1 MAKGRDKPD
10 FYAQKAKKEGYPA
23 RSVYKLQEIQDKF
36 QLFKKG
42 RKVLDVGCS
51 PGSWSL
57 WVLRKHSGLESLVG
71 VDLKPV
77 TLQPHPKGQ
86 FLVGDVFSPQIQS
99 QLTSA
104 GPFDVIISDAAPNT
118 TGNRT
123 VDAGRSFSLCW
134 EIIGLAESLLAA
146 GGNFAIKVF
155 QGGDEKELADRL
167 KELFEEVKAFKPKS
181 VRKDSFETYLVGR
194 SRKAS

>member
-1 MAKGRDKPD
+1 MMAKGRDKPD
-10 FYAQKAKKEGYPA
+10 FYSQKAKKEGYPA

-36 QLFKKG
+36 QLFKKAK
-42 RKVLDVGCS
+42 KVLDVGCS

-57 WVLRKHSGLESLVG
+57 WVLRKHPGLVSLMG
-71 VDLKPV
+71 VDLKAV
-77 TLQPHPKGQ
+77 TLKPHPKGR
-86 FLVGDVFSPQIQS
+86 FLVGDVFSPDIQIQ
-99 QLTSA
+99 LNSA

-134 EIIGLAESLLAA
+134 EIIDLGQKLLAP

-155 QGGDEKELADRL
+155 QG
-167 KELFEEVKAFKPKS
+167 
-181 VRKDSFETYLVGR
+181 ETKR
-194 SRKAS
+194 NWPTA